1 MYLSNHANLT
11 AGPLH
16 RSVNRTNHAQPL
28 KARQA
33 NTQTGKTKPI
43 KAVRLI
49 ILITILTLVFLS
61 GAIVHAYA
69 ALDPVSVKGA
79 QSTDTSNM
87 QADDVQPT
95 YVVVYSGDTL
105 WSIATEHASAQIDKR
120 TYIKK
125 IMALNHLTSTV
136 VMEGQRLQ
144 LP

>member
-16 RSVNRTNHAQPL
+16 RRNHAQPL

-33 NTQTGKTKPI
+33 NMQPRKTKPI
-43 KAVRLI
+43 KAIRLI
-49 ILITILTLVFLS
+49 MLITILTLVFLS

-69 ALDPVSVKGA
+69 ALDPVSAKGA
-79 QSTDTSNM
+79 QSTGSSNV
-87 QADDVQPT
+87 QAGDAEPT

-125 IMALNHLTSTV
+125 IMVLNHMTSTV
-136 VMEGQRLQ
+136 VKEGQRLQ